1 MRAAGAKVYVL
12 SRHASSLEG
21 LCHIVADVS
30 DEESVAAAIREV
42 HAREGRLD
50 ILVNNAGFG
59 ISGAAEFTQNADA
72 KHLLDVNLFGMV
84 SATKAALPLMR
95 AQGGGRNSRALRVAA
110 PLAIPFQAWYSVSK
124 AAVNAY
130 TLALFNEVKQFG
142 VSVCAVMPGDICTGF
157 TKARQKSHAGDDVY
171 KGRIARSVAKMEKD
185 EENGMAPRSRR
196 PLPRPRGAEK
206 ARQALLRHRA
216 FLQVLRAALAHPPH
230 PPHRLAAGAAVRGGM
245 MFKPS
250 RAGRC
255 MRPVFFSLLIISIDI
270 RYILCYNHDEG
281 GGNRMRKLL
290 IFALLLTLVAM
301 LTGCVDSERCW
312 TLPLEDGFEV
322 WCVKTASGCWCARR
336 ARSDTPLSCA
346 T

>member
-1 MRAAGAKVYVL
+1 MNRVAIVTGGTSGIGLTTAKTLRDAGVKVYVL

-42 HAREGRLD
+42 YAREGRLD

-72 KHLLDVNLFGMV
+72 RRLLDVKLLGMV

-95 AQGGGRNSRALRVAA
+95 AQGGGRIVNVSSVAA

-142 VSVCAVMPGDICTGF
+142 VSVCAVMPGDIRTGF
-157 TKARQKSHAGDDVY
+157 TSARKKSHAGDDVY

-185 EENGMAPRSRR
+185 EENGMAPETAGRFLARVALKKRVKPYYAIGLSYKFFVLRSRI
-196 PLPRPRGAEK
+196 LPIRLIGW
-206 ARQALLRHRA
+206 LLG
-216 FLQVLRAALAHPPH
+216 LLY
-230 PPHRLAAGAAVRGGM
+230 AG
-245 MFKPS
+245 
-250 RAGRC
+250 
-255 MRPVFFSLLIISIDI
+255 
-270 RYILCYNHDEG
+270 E
-281 GGNRMRKLL
+281 
-290 IFALLLTLVAM
+290 
-301 LTGCVDSERCW
+301 
-312 TLPLEDGFEV
+312 
-322 WCVKTASGCWCARR
+322 
-336 ARSDTPLSCA
+336 
-346 T
+346 

>member
-1 MRAAGAKVYVL
+1 MNRVAIVTGGTSGIGLATAKALRDAGVKVYVL

-72 KHLLDVNLFGMV
+72 RRLLDVNLFGMV

-95 AQGGGRNSRALRVAA
+95 VQGGGRIVNVSSVAA

-142 VSVCAVMPGDICTGF
+142 ISVCAVMPGDIRTGF
-157 TKARQKSHAGDDVY
+157 TRARQKSHAGDDVY

-185 EENGMAPRSRR
+185 EENGMAP
-196 PLPRPRGAEK
+196 E
-206 ARQALLRHRA
+206 
-216 FLQVLRAALAHPPH
+216 V
-230 PPHRLAAGAAVRGGM
+230 
-245 MFKPS
+245 
-250 RAGRC
+250 AGRFLA
-255 MRPVFFSLLIISIDI
+255 RVALKKRVKPYYAIGLSYKFFVLLSRVLPI
-270 RYILCYNHDEG
+270 RLIG
-281 GGNRMRKLL
+281 WLL
-290 IFALLLTLVAM
+290 GLLYA
-301 LTGCVDSERCW
+301 GE
-312 TLPLEDGFEV
+312 
-322 WCVKTASGCWCARR
+322 
-336 ARSDTPLSCA
+336 
-346 T
+346 